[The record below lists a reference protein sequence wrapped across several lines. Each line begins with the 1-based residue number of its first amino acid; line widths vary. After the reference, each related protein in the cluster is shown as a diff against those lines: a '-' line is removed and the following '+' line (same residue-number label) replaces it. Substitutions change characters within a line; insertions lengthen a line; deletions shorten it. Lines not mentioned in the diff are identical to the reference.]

1 MLTSLYSGISGL
13 LANSEALDIV
23 GNNISNSNTTGF
35 KSSSASFE
43 DVLYQT
49 ITGTSGTGQVGTGAA
64 LGAVKTDFSEGSI
77 ETTDSATDLAIGGQG
92 FFIVKKPGDSTDY
105 YTRAGGFS
113 LNTAGNMVDANGD
126 LLQGKVMDQTTGTAT
141 GVDTNINI
149 SQQPSQP
156 KPTQTLNM
164 VVNLESDSAWKGEC
178 TVTGGASIT
187 NIAAA
192 SGCYPAT
199 GAYTLS
205 VTGPAGTG
213 LATGTTDYPVSLT
226 IPNSS
231 GSGTT
236 TIYGTATSNGT
247 VADFVG
253 NTAADGSGTSVDTGL
268 ALTFGTLSCSVTA
281 GTVISAVA
289 QVSGKSPASGDYTY
303 TVGALAS
310 GSYPVTLNLPDGSA
324 VYGSVTTSGTV
335 ADFVGNTAADGSG
348 NTVDTGLALTIPT
361 VGAGSGAFTVPSSAF
376 TLSGFDGTSATTQS
390 NTSNYSSSETVYDS
404 LGTAHTVTVDFRKAS
419 VDSTSQTSTWDWNV
433 TVSGGDTVVSGGSGA
448 MTFNENGVLTSGGTP
463 QTVTF
468 DFVGAQQNQAINLV
482 LGSTS
487 GEGSST
493 QYSSASTTTYVGQDG
508 YAPGVLQS
516 ISVSNN
522 GIISGTYDNG
532 QILQLYQLTLAS
544 FNNPQGLK
552 KEGGNLYAA
561 TLDSGAAYTNAPG
574 QGGTGTI
581 SSNSLEESNVDL
593 ASEFVN
599 MIIYQ
604 NGYEANSK
612 VITTTDQILQDLLNI
627 IPR

>member
-92 FFIVKKPGDSTDY
+92 FFIVQKPGDSTDY

-113 LNTAGNMVDANGD
+113 LDTAGDMVDANGD
-126 LLQGKVMDQTTGTAT
+126 YLQGKVIDQATGTAT
-141 GVDTNINI
+141 GVDGDINI

-156 KPTQTLNM
+156 KATQTLNM

-178 TVTGGASIT
+178 TVASGTDLSSIT
-187 NIAAA
+187 AAA
-192 SGCYPAT
+192 GSYPAT
-199 GAYTLS
+199 GDYVFD
-205 VTGPAGTG
+205 VTGAADKNGNFPVTVTMPDGTVV
-213 LATGTTDYPVSLT
+213 T
-226 IPNSS
+226 
-231 GSGTT
+231 
-236 TIYGTATSNGT
+236 GTATSNGNVT
-247 VADFVG
+247 DF
-253 NTAADGSGTSVDTGL
+253 TGTDS
-268 ALTFGTLSCSVTA
+268 
-281 GTVISAVA
+281 
-289 QVSGKSPASGDYTY
+289 K
-303 TVGALAS
+303 
-310 GSYPVTLNLPDGSA
+310 N
-324 VYGSVTTSGTV
+324 
-335 ADFVGNTAADGSG
+335 
-348 NTVDTGLALTIPT
+348 NTVDTGLNLTFGT
-361 VGAGSGAFTVPSSAF
+361 LTSGDATKF

-419 VDSTSQTSTWDWNV
+419 VDATSQTSTWDWNV
-433 TVSGGDTVVSGGSGA
+433 TVNGGDTVVSGGSGT
-448 MTFNENGVLTSGGTP
+448 MTFNENGVLTSGGSP
-463 QTVTF
+463 QAVTF
-468 DFVGAQQNQAINLV
+468 DFIGAQQNQVIDLV
-482 LGSTS
+482 LGSAS

-516 ISVSNN
+516 VSVSND
-522 GIISGTYDNG
+522 GVISGTYDNG

-552 KEGGNLYAA
+552 KEGGNLYSA

-593 ASEFVN
+593 ATEFVN